1 MKFAGY
7 DHRVCAKVPCCGT
20 KQAEFGVIVAGRYTL
35 HRLYEQLT
43 VVSACVRQLAD

>member
-7 DHRVCAKVPCCGT
+7 DHRVCAKVPYSGT

-35 HRLYEQLT
+35 HALDEQLT
-43 VVSACVRQLAD
+43 VVIACEVLKAD

>member
-7 DHRVCAKVPCCGT
+7 DHRVRAKVPCCGT

-35 HRLYEQLT
+35 HGVNEQLT
-43 VVSACVRQLAD
+43 VVSSCTRLAAD